1 MEELFYCCECQS
13 LCNTTII
20 DKKQTLTIKG
30 REITLMAPVRECT
43 TCGEEILDEEM
54 DMATLR
60 RFYNEYRKLENLLLP
75 DEIRAIRQKYNL
87 SQSSFAKLLGFGE
100 KTISRYE
107 NGAIQDVCHDNMIR
121 LMESIDSFSLIWKE
135 RKGCLSQREQ
145 IEIDSRLNAYY
156 KARIHST
163 YKASSKYYSTLPN
176 LFLIQGDF
184 SDAG

>member
-1 MEELFYCCECQS
+1 M
-13 LCNTTII
+13 
-20 DKKQTLTIKG
+20 
-30 REITLMAPVRECT
+30 
-43 TCGEEILDEEM
+43 
-54 DMATLR
+54 
-60 RFYNEYRKLENLLLP
+60 
-75 DEIRAIRQKYNL
+75 

-100 KTISRYE
+100 KTITRYE